1 MIEKA
6 IDILHDI
13 MAEGFTVG
21 DRIFDVEQ
29 DESDAIQ
36 IAILALEELQQ
47 YRKIGT
53 VDGYRAARKKMK
65 PLSPLLNDNGIY
77 YCPICEREAKFK
89 YDLHCSGCGQ
99 ALKWW

>member
-47 YRKIGT
+47 YRQIGT
-53 VDGYRAARKKMK
+53 IDDCRKAVENVK
-65 PLSPLLNDNGIY
+65 
-77 YCPICEREAKFK
+77 EE
-89 YDLHCSGCGQ
+89 
-99 ALKWW
+99 